1 MKKLISLSV
10 LTVILAMG
18 SFVLNSC
25 SEQKE
30 EKIDLP
36 LYTGD
41 NIDQAAIMN
50 QVFTSDDSDLKCGG
64 GFPEICGEV
73 KFYPLIASQYYYAG
87 ALMVYNDDENLYVT
101 YWSGWWLKLT
111 DFHLY
116 VGTAEGIPYTQSGN
130 PKFGHFPYKDEESVT
145 GFKTFVIPLSEVPE
159 CYTLIAHAVLG
170 CHTVLAYGGNMFD
183 GSRWGWTIEDCV
195 EVCEV
200 EEYDYF
206 TIKLFYNNG
215 TYSDFAFIDI
225 SEQYYFVDGEW
236 CENMGV
242 LKLEQEQTL
251 NIIQWEGNFT
261 IGELNLVIENNTLKS
276 TINLDS
282 KYTPD
287 YAYVFYGTLEELES
301 YGACPKYTEFPYYYM
316 GENVLEFSIP
326 LN

>member
-195 EVCEV
+195 EVCDQDNYYTLKFWFNDQNGDV
-200 EEYDYF
+200 
-206 TIKLFYNNG
+206 FYAVPEA
-215 TYSDFAFIDI
+215 T
-225 SEQYYFVDGEW
+225 EQYYHEGDW
-236 CENMGV
+236 CDEMGV
-242 LKLEQEQTL
+242 FQLMEEQTL
-251 NIIQWEGNFT
+251 NLVRWSEK
-261 IGELNLVIENNTLKS
+261 IGEVNISIENDLIRSIVTL
-276 TINLDS
+276 NAG
-282 KYTPD
+282 YTPK
-287 YAYVFYGTLEELES
+287 YAFIFYGQLAELDS
-301 YGACPKYTEFPYYYM
+301 YGACPNYALFPYYFE
-316 GENVLEFSIP
+316 GSNALDFSIP